1 MISHFLPEGF
11 DGSRGVALLAGR
23 GIYPVLVNERLR
35 KFNIPVRLVA
45 FEGEAANALINEF
58 PENERAIIKVG
69 QLGGLL
75 KSLKKFGMG
84 YALMAGQVTPK
95 RLFNGLVPD
104 FKAAMVLARLKKR
117 NAETIFG
124 AIAEEIEQIG
134 VEMLD
139 ARSFLDD
146 NLADEGV
153 MIGKI
158 KVDQEYITHAIDIAK
173 QMACL
178 DIGQGVVARKGT
190 ILAVE
195 AFEGTDAMLR
205 RAGEFGAS
213 EAFLIKTVK
222 QKQDYRFDV
231 PVFGLRTVEVMAESG
246 IFTAGLEAGNTIILE
261 KEKVF
266 LEAKR
271 KKMCLFGYVAHDI
284 GGVNGV

>member
-23 GIYPVLVNERLR
+23 GIYPVLVSERLR
-35 KFNIPVRLVA
+35 KLNIPVRLVA
-45 FEGEAANALINEF
+45 FGGEASDELINEF
-58 PENERAIIKVG
+58 AENERVVISVG

-75 KSLKKFGMG
+75 KALKKFGVG
-84 YALMAGQVTPK
+84 YALMAGQVTPR
-95 RLFNGLVPD
+95 RLFNGLTLD

-124 AIAEEIEQIG
+124 AIAGEIEQIG
-134 VEMLD
+134 VEVLD

-153 MIGKI
+153 MVGKNR
-158 KVDQEYITHAIDIAK
+158 VDQEYITHAIDIAK
-173 QMACL
+173 QMAYL
-178 DIGQGVVARKGT
+178 DVGQGIVARKGT

-213 EAFLIKTVK
+213 EAFFIKTVK
-222 QKQDYRFDV
+222 EKQDYRFDV
-231 PVFGLRTVEVMAESG
+231 PVFGLKTVEVMAESG
-246 IFTAGLEAGNTIILE
+246 IFIAGLEAGNTIILE
-261 KEKVF
+261 KEKVL

-271 KKMCLFGYVAHDI
+271 RKMCLFGY
-284 GGVNGV
+284 GGRGGINGV